1 MNFGIV
7 YDRYIYKYLDKK
19 KCLFWVCFREK
30 TFSEVL
36 PLIATNIF
44 VMRKLM
50 LFFTAGI
57 FLAIQACNSQPET
70 NAIKTDQLS
79 GKVNSHPA
87 EAVGNPNPGS
97 GKAVIM
103 APVHIT
109 KSDFLEKIMDY
120 EKNSTEWIY
129 RGSLPCLIDF
139 YADWC
144 APCRQTAPILDEL
157 ALEYSGKI
165 VIYKVDVQKE
175 KELASV
181 FGIQSIPAFL
191 FCPMKGNPS
200 MSAGIGGSR
209 DATKKMFIQQID
221 NFLLKETTGSTE
233 L

>member
-1 MNFGIV
+1 M
-7 YDRYIYKYLDKK
+7 K
-19 KCLFWVCFREK
+19 
-30 TFSEVL
+30 
-36 PLIATNIF
+36 
-44 VMRKLM
+44 KLM

-57 FLAIQACNSQPET
+57 FLTIQACNSQPET
-70 NAIKTDQLS
+70 NAVKADLLSGMIKTPS
-79 GKVNSHPA
+79 A
-87 EAVGNPNPGS
+87 EAQRNANPGS
-97 GKAVIM
+97 GDAAVT
-103 APVHIT
+103 APIHIT

-157 ALEYSGKI
+157 AREYSGKI
-165 VIYKVDVQKE
+165 VVYKVDVQKE

-200 MSAGIGGSR
+200 ISAGIAGSR
-209 DATKKMFIQQID
+209 DETKKMFIQQIE
-221 NFLLKETTGSTE
+221 NFLLKEDDGSAE

>member
-1 MNFGIV
+1 M
-7 YDRYIYKYLDKK
+7 KK
-19 KCLFWVCFREK
+19 L
-30 TFSEVL
+30 TFFL
-36 PLIATNIF
+36 
-44 VMRKLM
+44 
-50 LFFTAGI
+50 TAGI
-57 FLAIQACNSQPET
+57 FLTIQACNSQPET
-70 NAIKTDQLS
+70 KAIKSDQSS
-79 GKVNSHPA
+79 GTVKTRSS
-87 EAVGNPNPGS
+87 EAIINPTPGS
-97 GKAVIM
+97 SGEAAVM

-109 KSDFLEKIMDY
+109 KTDFLEKIMDY

-157 ALEYSGKI
+157 AREYSGKI

-191 FCPMKGNPS
+191 FCPMQGNPS
-200 MSAGIGGSR
+200 MSAGIAGSR
-209 DATKKMFIQQID
+209 DETKKMFIQQIE
-221 NFLLKETTGSTE
+221 NFLLKETGGSAE